1 MGTYQL
7 TCCST
12 ADRTA
17 EFFDKRNIGYVCF
30 HYTMDGVEYPDD
42 LGKSI
47 PPDEF
52 YRRIAAGSM
61 PVTSQVSTGDYVS
74 FWEPYLAAGK
84 DVLHVTLSSG
94 ISGTVNSANAAKDLL
109 AEKYPDRKLYVVDSL
124 GASSGYGLFMEYLAD
139 RRDAGADIDELYE
152 WAMANRL
159 RVHHWFFSTDLTSYY
174 RGGRISRSSA
184 AIGTILGICPLMNM
198 DNLGHLVPR
207 RNVRS
212 KKKVI
217 REIVKEMAAHVEN
230 GAEYDGKCTLCQSAC
245 PDDAEAVVRLV
256 EEICP
261 KLKGKIE
268 INNIGGV
275 IGSHTG
281 PGTVAL
287 FFMGDERKE

>member
-52 YRRIAAGSM
+52 YRRIAEGSQ

-217 REIVKEMAAHVEN
+217 REIAKEMAAHVEN
-230 GAEYDGKCTLCQSAC
+230 GAEYDGKCTLSQSAC